1 MAVSNINNI
10 TATTIDGAIA
20 SKDLDNLI
28 LNAIK
33 PIRNIK
39 KRPYC
44 SVIYDYLSKAL
55 SNSKITEKNI
65 SNQLE
70 YLTSN
75 SKLKNKQN
83 IDKYSYLILNE
94 TDQNKPDIS
103 QEQFPCA

>member
-44 SVIYDYLSKAL
+44 SVIYD
-55 SNSKITEKNI
+55 
-65 SNQLE
+65 
-70 YLTSN
+70 
-75 SKLKNKQN
+75 
-83 IDKYSYLILNE
+83 
-94 TDQNKPDIS
+94 
-103 QEQFPCA
+103 